1 MASAKLKH
9 DKESFESLMRR
20 FKRNVEK
27 DGIIQEVR
35 DREHY
40 EKPSAIRK
48 RANAAARKRC
58 QRKSQ
63 EEAEKLLPESRRA
76 GSRGKKNK

>member
-9 DKESFESLMRR
+9 EKESFESLMRR

-35 DREHY
+35 NREHY

-48 RANAAARKRC
+48 RANAAARKRL

-63 EEAEKLLPESRRA
+63 EQRDALLPESRRS
-76 GSRGKKNK
+76 GSKGKKNK